1 MKCSLPAKAWSRY
14 IQLWLALVLPTSL
27 IKQLV
32 GFPGFL
38 DEETRVGERKQSL
51 CLSKEPWRLE
61 VEWTLPSLPCPI
73 HPVTECWFCN
83 HWWCQIF
90 FLATPV
96 GVSSGWK
103 EIAHSSEVS
112 SSSPFHAHDRLRL
125 VLIMIQTQ
133 VLQRE
138 TYKLAWTL
146 YFFKS

>member
-90 FLATPV
+90 FFGYSSWCIFRVKGDCPFFWRLLIFPLSCTWPITPCPNHDSDT
-96 GVSSGWK
+96 SSAK
-103 EIAHSSEVS
+103 
-112 SSSPFHAHDRLRL
+112 RN
-125 VLIMIQTQ
+125 IQIGLDF
-133 VLQRE
+133 V
-138 TYKLAWTL
+138 
-146 YFFKS
+146 FF